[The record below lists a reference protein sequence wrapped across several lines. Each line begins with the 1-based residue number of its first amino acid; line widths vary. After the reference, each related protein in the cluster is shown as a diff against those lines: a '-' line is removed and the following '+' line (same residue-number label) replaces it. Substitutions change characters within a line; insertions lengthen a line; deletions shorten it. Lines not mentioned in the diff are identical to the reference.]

1 MNKYEELRNAIIG
14 ELKSNEDYNMF
25 KRYKGVDT
33 VKRGDNHLYGIAFDI
48 EDDSRVSPTYYVNNL
63 WEKTGLT
70 EDHLKFLD
78 EDKVKKIAKKMYDT
92 AVDLVTNHQED
103 TEEAS
108 KAWAEVNDMSFE
120 KAAYMILPV
129 LVNTENNIDFLKDKP
144 HRKIDQS
151 ISMYYIV
158 SFTSNMTSAITNK
171 ILKSWNVDVDNV
183 NEDKLFETAI
193 NNIKQKCVCT
203 SIGNIINKLMDDNAP
218 EGIDNINKGMYVLT
232 NRSTDHMYGASQI
245 LIKDNITSALDKIK
259 MDRAYI
265 LPSSI
270 HELIVTN
277 LDEDEETVKNL
288 SQTIKEVNATEVQPD
303 EKLSDDLYHYVRGND
318 FVENVTSGEHI
329 QLY

>member
-1 MNKYEELRNAIIG
+1 MNKYEELRNAIID

-25 KRYKGVDT
+25 KRYEGVDI
-33 VKRGDNHLYGIAFDI
+33 VKRGDNHLYGISFST
-48 EDDSRVSPTYYVNNL
+48 EDDSRVSPTYYVNDV

-70 EDHLKFLD
+70 EDHLKLLD

-92 AVDLVTNHQED
+92 VVDLVTNHQED
-103 TEEAS
+103 TEEVL
-108 KAWAEVNDMSFE
+108 KARAEANDMSFE
-120 KAAYMILPV
+120 KIAHRILPV
-129 LVNTENNIDFLKDKP
+129 LVNTENNTDFLKDKP

-158 SFTSNMTSAITNK
+158 SFTSNMTSTITNK
-171 ILKSWNVDVDNV
+171 ILKSWNV

-193 NNIKQKCVCT
+193 NNIRQECVCA
-203 SIGNIINKLMDDNAP
+203 SICNVLNKLMGDNAP
-218 EGIDNINKGMYVLT
+218 EDIDGEVGMYVLT

-245 LIKDNITSALDKIK
+245 LIKDNITSVLDKIK
-259 MDRAYI
+259 MDSAYI

-270 HELIVTN
+270 HELIITN
-277 LDEDEETVKNL
+277 LDEDEETVDNL
-288 SQTIKEVNATEVQPD
+288 SQLIKQVNASEVKPD
-303 EKLSDDLYHYVRGND
+303 DKLSDDLYHYVRGNE

>member
-1 MNKYEELRNAIIG
+1 MNKYEELRNAIID

-25 KRYKGVDT
+25 KRYKSVDI

-63 WEKTGLT
+63 WEETGLT

-92 AVDLVTNHQED
+92 AVDLFTNHQKD
-103 TEEAS
+103 TEEAL
-108 KAWAEVNDMSFE
+108 KARAEANDMSFE
-120 KAAYMILPV
+120 KAAYKILPV
-129 LVNTENNIDFLKDKP
+129 LVNTENNTDFLKDKP

-158 SFTSNMTSAITNK
+158 SFTSNMTSTITNE
-171 ILKSWNVDVDNV
+171 ILKSWNVDNV

-193 NNIKQKCVCT
+193 NNIRQECVCT
-203 SIGNIINKLMDDNAP
+203 SIGNILNKLTDDNAP
-218 EGIDNINKGMYVLT
+218 ESIDDIMYVLT

-245 LIKDNITSALDKIK
+245 LIKDNITSVLDKIK

-277 LDEDEETVKNL
+277 PDEDEETVKIL
-288 SQTIKEVNATEVQPD
+288 SQMIKEVNATEVRPD
-303 EKLSDDLYHYVRGND
+303 DKLSDDLYHYVRGND

>member
-1 MNKYEELRNAIIG
+1 MNTYEELRNAIID

-25 KRYKGVDT
+25 KRYEGVDI
-33 VKRGDNHLYGIAFDI
+33 VKRGDNHLYGITFGT
-48 EDDSRVSPTYYVNNL
+48 EDDSRVSPTYYVNDV
-63 WEKTGLT
+63 WKETGLT
-70 EDHLKFLD
+70 EDHLKLLN

-103 TEEAS
+103 TEEVL
-108 KAWAEVNDMSFE
+108 KARAEANDMSFE
-120 KAAYMILPV
+120 KAAHSILPV
-129 LVNTENNIDFLKDKP
+129 LVNTENNTDFLKDKP

-158 SFTSNMTSAITNK
+158 SFTSNMTSVITNE
-171 ILKSWNVDVDNV
+171 ILKSWNVDNI

-193 NNIKQKCVCT
+193 SNIRQECVCA
-203 SIGNIINKLMDDNAP
+203 KLMGDNAP
-218 EGIDNINKGMYVLT
+218 EDLDYMYVIT
-232 NRSTDHMYGASQI
+232 NRSTDNMYGASQI

-270 HELIVTN
+270 HELIITN
-277 LDEDEETVKNL
+277 LDENEETVENL
-288 SQTIKEVNATEVQPD
+288 SQLIKLVNASEVEPD
-303 EKLSDDLYHYVRGND
+303 DKLSDDLYHYVRGNE